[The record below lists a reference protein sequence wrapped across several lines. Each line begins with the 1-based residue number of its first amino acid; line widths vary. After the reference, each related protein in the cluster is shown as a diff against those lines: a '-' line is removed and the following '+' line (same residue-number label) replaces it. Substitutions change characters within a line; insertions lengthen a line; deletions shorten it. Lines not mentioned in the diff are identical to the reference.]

1 MNTLSDGQPAKRNR
15 RRVGAVIVTYFPQ
28 PDALDEL
35 IAATR
40 AQVDLVIV
48 IDNTAAPLSWDIQR
62 RCAQYG
68 SDVEFI
74 RNERNVGLAA
84 AQNQGIGRLRERDCD
99 FVLLLDQDS
108 LPEAT
113 MVAKLLDNHDRLVA
127 AGARVGAIGPLW
139 IDRQTGGAAAFV
151 RIGLGGL
158 TRVRCTPGM
167 TTVPCDA
174 LVASGCLLPMAAL
187 HDVGDMD
194 VALFIDQI
202 DNEWGLRAQSR
213 GWKLYGACDAK
224 LRHGIGE
231 SRLRIWLL
239 RWRNVSV
246 HKPLRDYYKVR
257 NTLVVFFLRPAP
269 WRWRLHYA
277 QMLLVWTVLAA
288 VALPGR
294 SQRLKMML
302 RGARDA
308 IVGRMGPYHEP
319 AVGTADAPATT
330 AASRV
335 WAQSPV
341 RQLLRRVW
349 RRLTRRRARIWEQVR
364 REVQGRAGIEIGGP
378 SPIFDADGTLPIY
391 PSVNS
396 IDNCTFSREALWEAG
411 LSEGAPY
418 LYDKRRAP
426 GRQLIA
432 EATDL
437 SAIASGSRAFV
448 LSSHTLEH
456 CANPLKALREW
467 RRVLR
472 PGGALVLVLPHKD
485 ATFDHRR
492 PVTPLSHLIADENV
506 DIGEDDTTHLEEILA
521 LHDIERDKWAGGFEA
536 FRARALDNVH
546 HRGLH
551 HHVFDSRLAAQIVDY
566 TGFQII
572 AIEAL
577 LPMDIIVLARK
588 PLAGETVNNALFLD
602 RRAAFL
608 AESPFPT
615 DRAQAALDPLPERT
629 ATAN

>member
-1 MNTLSDGQPAKRNR
+1 MNPLSDSPAAEQNR
-15 RRVGAVIVTYFPQ
+15 RRVGAVIVTYFPE

-40 AQVDLVIV
+40 AQVNVVIV
-48 IDNTAAPLSWDIQR
+48 VDNTPAPPSRDPEGR
-62 RCAQYG
+62 SVEHG
-68 SDVEFI
+68 GDVEFI

-84 AQNQGIGRLRERDCD
+84 AQNQGIGRLRDRGCD

-108 LPEAT
+108 LPDAT
-113 MVAKLLDNHDRLVA
+113 MVARLLDSHDRLVA
-127 AGARVGAIGPLW
+127 AGARVGAVGPLW

-151 RIGLGGL
+151 RIGLGRL
-158 TRVRCTPGM
+158 TRVRCTPSV

-194 VALFIDQI
+194 AALFIDQI
-202 DNEWGLRAQSR
+202 DNDWGLRAQAR
-213 GWKLYGACDAK
+213 GWKLYGACDAR

-277 QMLLVWTVLAA
+277 QMLLALTVLAA
-288 VALPGR
+288 VALPQRG
-294 SQRLKMML
+294 QRLKMML

-308 IVGRMGPYHEP
+308 VFGRMGPYHEP
-319 AVGTADAPATT
+319 AVGTADAPATS

-335 WAQSPV
+335 WAQGPA

-349 RRLTRRRARIWEQVR
+349 RRMTRRRARMWEQVR
-364 REVQGRAGIEIGGP
+364 REIEGRAGMEIGGP

-396 IDNCTFSREALWEAG
+396 IDNCNFSRETLWEAG
-411 LSEGAPY
+411 LNEGAPY

-437 SAIASGSRAFV
+437 SGIASGSRTFV
-448 LSSHTLEH
+448 LSSHALEH

-467 RRVLR
+467 YRVLW
-472 PGGALVLVLPHKD
+472 PGGSLVLVLPHKD

-492 PVTPLSHLIADENV
+492 PVTPLSHLIADANV
-506 DIGEDDTTHLEEILA
+506 NMGEDDTTHLEEIFA
-521 LHDIERDKWAGGFEA
+521 LHDIERDEWAGGFEA
-536 FRARALDNVH
+536 FCARSMDNLNN
-546 HRGLH
+546 RGLH
-551 HHVFDSRLAAQIVDY
+551 HHVFDSHLAAQIVDH
-566 TGFQII
+566 TGFQIV
-572 AIEAL
+572 AIEAQL
-577 LPMDIIVLARK
+577 QMDIVVLARR
-588 PLAGETVNNALFLD
+588 PLAGETVNNAAFLD

-608 AESPFPT
+608 ADSPFPT
-615 DRAQAALDPLPERT
+615 DRAHGALGQLSEQT
-629 ATAN
+629 ATAG